1 MTSRISYRT
10 AALLR
15 SIRGIN
21 TFSEVRTIHAGLR
34 CYARDVDDDKA
45 SSTVKKVINK
55 VFDSAKAASETIKDA
70 NQGLGHNYADSDD
83 KMVPEES
90 KKKGANLEDP
100 DEVARL
106 AMEAAKRSHPTT
118 KVFKPEEDVPDR
130 EEAIIK
136 EAIKEVENLGV
147 PEDTKKEAAEKLK
160 DVVEGAGTLK

>member
-1 MTSRISYRT
+1 MASRISYRT

-15 SIRGIN
+15 NIRGFN
-21 TFSEVRTIHAGLR
+21 APDVRNIHSGLR
-34 CYARDVDDDKA
+34 CCAREDDNSGKL
-45 SSTVKKVINK
+45 KKVIDK
-55 VFDSAKAASETIKDA
+55 VVSSAKAATETIKDA
-70 NQGLGHNYADSDD
+70 NQGLGHNYADRDD
-83 KMVPEES
+83 KPE
-90 KKKGANLEDP
+90 
-100 DEVARL
+100 EVARL

-118 KVFKPEEDVPDR
+118 KVFKPEEEVPDR